1 MTNPTKTNPNNIDY
15 NEYFINN
22 TLYSSQGATETYQ
35 IKITK
40 DNQSQLFN
48 HLSQSLHIFLTF
60 MEKFQQY
67 VSKDSGAFLSYISR
81 NTEIKQEEGIFEVI
95 ITVEDED

>member
-1 MTNPTKTNPNNIDY
+1 MTNQIDQTNY

-22 TLYSSQGATETYQ
+22 SLYSSQGATEIYQ

-48 HLSQSLHIFLTF
+48 HLSHSLHTFLTF

-67 VSKDSGAFLSYISR
+67 VSKDSGAFLSYIK
-81 NTEIKQEEGIFEVI
+81 NHTEIKQEEGIFEVI
-95 ITVEDED
+95 ITIVDED